1 MIKMEMIRVIIV
13 EEQPLFRQGI
23 RSTLEQMG
31 DCAILG
37 DSTDANA
44 ILELVRTASPDVAL
58 VDAGLTSAD
67 PLELARQMRHLAPRM
82 AIIILTPSE
91 DEERLFQSIKV
102 GAAAYYTRSIT
113 TEELVEA
120 VRKVSVGEYLI
131 NDDVLSKPQLAS
143 RVLKSFRELAVEEES
158 STTKDLY
165 SPLSSREVEI
175 LDYIARGNSNKEI
188 AKSLKISDQTVKNH
202 ITSILKKLSVND
214 RTAAVVHALKHGWI
228 KMDDN

>member
-1 MIKMEMIRVIIV
+1 METIRVIIID
-13 EEQPLFRQGI
+13 EQPLFREGI
-23 RSTLEQMG
+23 RATLERMG
-31 DCAILG
+31 DCIIVG
-37 DSTDANA
+37 ESTDAA
-44 ILELVRTASPDVAL
+44 DVFEIVRASNPDVAL
-58 VDAGLTSAD
+58 IDAGLTSSD
-67 PLELARQMRHLAPRM
+67 PLEIARQTRHLAPRM

-102 GAAAYYTRSIT
+102 GAAAYYPRSIT
-113 TEELVEA
+113 ADALADA
-120 VRKVSVGEYLI
+120 VRKVSHGEYLI

-143 RVLKSFRELAVEEES
+143 RVLKSFRELTVEEEDGGA
-158 STTKDLY
+158 KDLY

-214 RTAAVVHALKHGWI
+214 RTAAVVHALRHGWI
-228 KMDDN
+228 KINDQ